1 MIRQRISDTIERL
14 LDAQQLRRAS
24 QSPSQVHLSVTDRCF
39 LPCKHCDI
47 WKNDSTDL
55 PTAVWLKLIDE
66 IGPWCAPAGL
76 NFVGGEPLLRQDLP
90 ILIQA
95 AKQQG
100 FEVSFNTNAWL
111 LNAQK
116 AKAISDAGADI
127 VYISMDGFKPE
138 TIDYSRGK
146 AGSYDKSM
154 AAIELFQALPNPRV
168 VVASILHAQNAT
180 EILELLTWVTTQNLQ
195 LVIQPLYQNFGNVP
209 YAPDWWKTSE
219 FWPQTK
225 AQLEELHAVLDALT
239 TARLRGQPICN
250 EAAQLQ
256 AMKFHFS
263 YPAADSGLSCRAGHQ
278 DISIDPQGNIRLCYF
293 LEPVGSIFEER
304 PVAELWNAHQTLQR
318 RWQVSRCERHCNL
331 LNCNF
336 EQER

>member
-1 MIRQRISDTIERL
+1 MIRQRLSNAIERV
-14 LDAQQLRRAS
+14 LDAQQLRRAA
-24 QSPSQVHLSVTDRCF
+24 QAPSQVHLSVTDRCF

-47 WKNDSTDL
+47 WKNDSVDL
-55 PTAVWLKLIDE
+55 PTDVWLELIQE
-66 IGPWCAPAGL
+66 LGAWCAPAGL
-76 NFVGGEPLLRQDLP
+76 NFVGGEPLLRADLP

-116 AKAISDAGADI
+116 AKAISEAGADI
-127 VYISMDGFKPE
+127 VYISMDGFQPE
-138 TIDYSRGK
+138 TIDHSKGK
-146 AGSYDKSM
+146 AGSYDKAM

-168 VVASILHAQNAT
+168 IIASIIHAQNAS
-180 EILELLTWVTTQNLQ
+180 EILELLTWVSSQGLQ
-195 LVIQPLYQNFGNVP
+195 LVIQPLYQNFGNVA
-209 YAPDWWKTSE
+209 YDPDWWKSSA
-219 FWPQTK
+219 FWPHEDS
-225 AQLEELHAVLDALT
+225 QLDELHAVLDALT
-239 TARLRGQPICN
+239 TARMRGQPVCN
-250 EAAQLQ
+250 SAPQLQ

-263 YPAADSGLSCRAGHQ
+263 HPTADSGLSCRAGHQ

-293 LEPVGSIFEER
+293 LEPVGSIFDDR
-304 PVAELWNAHQTLQR
+304 PLSAVWQSRHTLHR

-336 EQER
+336 EQAV